1 LVTFVNELGNSA
13 KGVVK
18 YRYYICDVFTDTR
31 FGGNQLAVL
40 PQADGLSAQ
49 QMQQIAREFNFSETT
64 FVLPAKAGHTRHVR
78 IFTPAREIPFAGH
91 PNVGTAFVLASIGEF
106 GEIKSSLTLTFE
118 EEAGLVSVAIHESE
132 GKIASCE
139 LTAPQSLS
147 FGKTLPVQ
155 LVAAAIS
162 VDVKD
167 VVTNTHGPQ
176 VTSVGLPFVM
186 VELRDRSV
194 LERARI
200 SMSGFEAL
208 VAQDIMPD
216 VYLYIQASD
225 GFDIRA
231 RMFAPLSGVPEDP
244 ATGSANCALA
254 GLLAHYS
261 PQPNGSFTWRI
272 AQGVEMGRPSTL
284 IARAEKVDGVVQTT
298 RIGGASILVSEGVIY
313 LD

>member
-1 LVTFVNELGNSA
+1 M
-13 KGVVK
+13 K

-40 PQADGLSAQ
+40 PQAEGLSTQ
-49 QMQQIAREFNFSETT
+49 QMWQIAREFNFSETT
-64 FVLPAKAGHTRHVR
+64 FVFPARAGHTCHVR

-91 PNVGTAFVLASIGEF
+91 PNIGTAFVLASIGEF
-106 GEIKSSLTLTFE
+106 GAIKSSLTVTFE
-118 EEAGLVSVAIHESE
+118 EEAGLVLVAINESE
-132 GKIASCE
+132 GKIVSCE

-147 FGKTLPVQ
+147 LGKTLPIE

-162 VDVKD
+162 IDSKEI
-167 VVTNTHGPQ
+167 VTKTHGPQ

-200 SMSGFEAL
+200 NMSGFETLA
-208 VAQDIMPD
+208 AQGVMPD
-216 VYLYIQASD
+216 VFLYTRAND

-231 RMFAPLSGVPEDP
+231 RMYAPLSGVPEDP

-254 GLLAHYS
+254 GLLAHCS
-261 PQPNGSFTWRI
+261 PQPSGSFSWRI

-284 IARAEKVDGVVQTT
+284 IARAEKTDGVVQTT
-298 RIGGASILVSEGVIY
+298 RIGGAAVLVSEGVIY
-313 LD
+313 VD